1 MISTA
6 KYEKKIEE
14 LKTQCQL
21 KTDECHEA
29 WMSLT
34 AANEQ
39 LQKVRM
45 ELDNKFLQTHY
56 LGKARS
62 NIFVGILCHMEWR
75 KQSLQSGWFLTS
87 KVFYFIQF
95 IFFGSGNHLCVS
107 C

>member
-34 AANEQ
+34 ATNKQ
-39 LQKVRM
+39 LEKVRM
-45 ELDNKFLQTHY
+45 ELDNKFLQNLY

-62 NIFVGILCHMEWR
+62 NIFVTFYIIWR
-75 KQSLQSGWFLTS
+75 KQSLQSGWLLTS
-87 KVFYFIQF
+87 KVFYFIS
-95 IFFGSGNHLCVS
+95 IYFFGLGNHLCVS

>member
-1 MISTA
+1 MISTG

-34 AANEQ
+34 AANEE

-45 ELDNKFLQTHY
+45 ELDNKFLQNHY

-62 NIFVGILCHMEWR
+62 NIFVDVLHHMEEAKSSEW
-75 KQSLQSGWFLTS
+75 
-87 KVFYFIQF
+87 I
-95 IFFGSGNHLCVS
+95 VS
-107 C
+107 YI